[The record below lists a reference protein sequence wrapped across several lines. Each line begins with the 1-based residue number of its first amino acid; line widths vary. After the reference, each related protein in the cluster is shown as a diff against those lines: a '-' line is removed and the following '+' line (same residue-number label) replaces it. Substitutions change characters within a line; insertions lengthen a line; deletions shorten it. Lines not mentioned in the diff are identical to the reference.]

1 MKLLET
7 SKVAFTSLH
16 SNRLRS
22 TLTIVGIVVGI
33 FSIISI
39 STVIAM
45 LQNSIEDGV
54 AALGKNTFQIQKW
67 PAVGNGT
74 QNWAEIR
81 NRKDITYEDY
91 VRLKESLT
99 GAKFVGAEQWN
110 FGNKIIYGN
119 KETNPNTS
127 VCGATPDAFPNN
139 DWYASEGRVVN
150 QNDVDRYQRVI
161 CIGSSV
167 AEKLFEYEDPIGKEV
182 KIDGNKFRVIG
193 VMDSK
198 TGNMFGR
205 DQGNDNYIP
214 ITTMQAIYGD
224 TRSINITVSI
234 DENDNYD
241 DVILQAEGAMRTIR
255 KVPPGALN
263 DFDIYSNESLLTEIN
278 NMTEGIR
285 LGAYVI
291 GLIALLAAGVG
302 IMNIMLVSVTERTKE
317 IGIRKAIG
325 AKKLNIL
332 FQFLVEAV
340 TLCVLGGIAGIILGV
355 GAGNFAGSLLQAS
368 ATIPLDWVVIGVLLC
383 ILIGV
388 TFGTYPA
395 YKAANLDPIDALRYE

>member
-7 SKVAFTSLH
+7 SKVAFTALH

-22 TLTIVGIVVGI
+22 TLTIVGIIVGI

-91 VRLKESLT
+91 QRLKEQLT
-99 GAKFVGAEQWN
+99 GAKYVGAEQWN
-110 FGNKIIYGN
+110 HGKKFIYGSN
-119 KETNPNTS
+119 ETNPNAS
-127 VCGATPDAFPNN
+127 ICGATPDAFPNN
-139 DWYASEGRVVN
+139 DWFATKGRVIN

-161 CIGSSV
+161 CLGSTV
-167 AEKLFEYEDPIGKEV
+167 ADALFEYEDPIGKEV
-182 KIDGNKFRVIG
+182 KVDGNKFKVIG

-224 TRSINITVSI
+224 NRSLNITVSV
-234 DENDNYD
+234 DDKEKYD
-241 DVILQAEGAMRTIR
+241 DVILQAEGVMRTIR
-255 KVPPGALN
+255 KVPPGENN
-263 DFDIYSNESLLTEIN
+263 DFDIYSNDSVLAQIN
-278 NMTEGIR
+278 EMTEGVR

-325 AKKLNIL
+325 ARKTNVLV
-332 FQFLVEAV
+332 QFLVEAV
-340 TLCVLGGIAGIILGV
+340 TLCLIGGLAGIILGV
-355 GAGNFAGSLLQAS
+355 GAGNIAGSLLQAS
-368 ATIPLDWVVIGVLLC
+368 ATVPIDWV
-383 ILIGV
+383 LIGV
-388 TFGTYPA
+388 FLCVMIGVIFGTYPA
-395 YKAANLDPIDALRYE
+395 YKAANLDPIEALRYE